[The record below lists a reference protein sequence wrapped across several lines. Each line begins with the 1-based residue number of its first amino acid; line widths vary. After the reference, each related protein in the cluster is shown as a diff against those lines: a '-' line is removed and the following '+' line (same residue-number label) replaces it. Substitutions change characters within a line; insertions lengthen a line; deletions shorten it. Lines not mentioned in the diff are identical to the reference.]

1 MSVVTKKVKDR
12 RMVRYE
18 SLDDLLADAEQM
30 ATSDVQLLGN
40 WSLGQILKHIAVALD
55 LSIDGF
61 DFNMPAPVRLVM
73 RLLMKKKFLTKSL
86 PPGFKAPDKYTPA
99 ETSTEE
105 GLAALR
111 EAVDRQRRE
120 SERVLHPGFGKL
132 TNKEWDEFHCRHAEM
147 HMSFVVPNAQ
157 P

>member
-1 MSVVTKKVKDR
+1 VNRTGEDP
-12 RMVRYE
+12 
-18 SLDDLLADAEQM
+18 
-30 ATSDVQLLGN
+30 
-40 WSLGQILKHIAVALD
+40 LD

-73 RLLMKKKFLTKSL
+73 LLLMKKKFLTKSL

-105 GLAALR
+105 GLAVLR

-120 SERVLHPGFGKL
+120 SKRVLHPGFGKF
-132 TNKEWDEFHCRHAEM
+132 TNKEWDDFHFRHAEM
-147 HMSFVVPNAQ
+147 HMSFVILNGQ
-157 P
+157 T